1 MCSFLIK
8 DMIRDN
14 CKIMVDNE
22 ISVLNKML
30 NDEVR
35 DYYGENWG
43 ILYHLDYYHPDSVL
57 YHTTDV
63 SKMKSK
69 VLKVLSAYYRHE
81 YSFYMP
87 NIILFKVTNINPQLV
102 TLDLLDRTQSQY
114 YYIIRNCKFNVSI
127 NTEVPF
133 LMGVFTRIIDLMV
146 EYAFIFES
154 NVQRRR
160 LVAFY
165 KQKTGVKTVKWHKTA
180 SSMRIELAKC
190 KFNEIRGEL
199 ERINV

>member
-8 DMIRDN
+8 DIIRDN
-14 CKIMVDNE
+14 SKIMVDNE
-22 ISVLNKML
+22 IAVLNKML

-43 ILYHLDYYHPDSVL
+43 ILYHLDYYHPDAVL
-57 YHTTDV
+57 YYTNDV
-63 SKMKSK
+63 GKMKSK

-87 NIILFKVTNINPQLV
+87 NIILFKVNDINPQLV

-114 YYIIRNCKFNVSI
+114 YYIIKNCKFNKSI
-127 NTEVPF
+127 NNEVPF
-133 LMGVFTRIIDLMV
+133 LMGVFTRVIDLMV
-146 EYAFIFES
+146 EYAFAFER
-154 NVQRRR
+154 NVSRQR
-160 LVAFY
+160 LIAFY
-165 KQKTGVKTVKWHKTA
+165 KEKSGVKTVKWYKTI
-180 SSMRIELAKC
+180 SVIRSELAKL
-190 KFNEIRGEL
+190 KFNEIRREL